1 MNWIKAGA
9 ILAVLAAVFW
19 WHQTQ
24 VNNAADAARLGERLV
39 WQERQA
45 RQLIEDEAKRQ
56 TTQALIKSVEAG
68 YWKQK
73 AEADTRHRTELAAL
87 EQALTDEKADDEKPE
102 AGKPA
107 VCRPFV
113 SKRVRDQI
121 NRLGSD
127 PSGNH
132 P

>member
-1 MNWIKAGA
+1 MFWIKAGA
-9 ILAVLAAVFW
+9 MVALIAAVFW

-24 VNNAADAARLGERLV
+24 VNNAADAARLGERLI
-39 WQERQA
+39 WQERQG

-56 TTQALIKSVEAG
+56 STHALIKSVEAG

-73 AEADTRHRTELAAL
+73 AEADELHRNEMAAL
-87 EQALTDEKADDEKPE
+87 EQTLAEEKADDAKTD
-102 AGKPA
+102 PA